1 MRLQLTLL
9 LLYLVTSLF
18 AGNDDDILGARSFG
32 LAGNSIQFQDL
43 WSAENNPAGLAKLN
57 AWGAGFSYRNQ
68 FLLNEL
74 ATKSLVAAYPL
85 NNAAFGLSFKQFG
98 FSNYQ
103 ENKLGLSYGQLLG
116 ENISMGIQ
124 LSYRSVQLSEGYGSK
139 NAFTGTIG
147 IQAKITEE
155 LSFAAVVINPNH
167 TKLAEYEDE
176 RIPTVFKLGLGY
188 TFSKKVQVLTEL
200 VKDIDFET
208 DVKFGLEYQ
217 PIEILHFRV
226 GYASTPSLSSFGFG
240 LEFRQFTIDV
250 ASSFDSNLGFS
261 PQVSL
266 YYVPNSRK

>member
-43 WSAENNPAGLAKLN
+43 WSTENNPAGLGSLTT
-57 AWGAGFSYRNQ
+57 WGAGFSYQNQ
-68 FLLNEL
+68 FLLDEL

-103 ENKLGLSYGQLLG
+103 ENKLGFSYGQQLG
-116 ENISMGIQ
+116 KKLAMGVQ
-124 LSYRSVQLSEGYGSK
+124 LNYRSVQLSENYGSK

-147 IQAKITEE
+147 LQAKITEE
-155 LSFAAVVINPNH
+155 LSLAAVVINPNH
-167 TKLAEYEDE
+167 TKLADYDDE

-188 TFSKKVQVLTEL
+188 TFSKKVQVLSEL
-200 VKDIDFET
+200 VKDIDFNP
-208 DVKFGLEYQ
+208 DIKFGIEYQ
-217 PIEILHFRV
+217 PIEILYIRI
-226 GYASTPSLSSFGFG
+226 GYSTSPSLSSFGFG
-240 LEFRQFTIDV
+240 LEFRQFTLDI

-266 YYVPNSRK
+266 HYIPNKSK

>member
-9 LLYLVTSLF
+9 LLYLATSLF

-43 WSAENNPAGLAKLN
+43 WSAENNPAGLGKLN
-57 AWGAGFSYRNQ
+57 AWGAGISYQNQ
-68 FLLNEL
+68 FLLSEL

-103 ENKLGLSYGQLLG
+103 ENKLGLSYGQQLG
-116 ENISMGIQ
+116 ENISLGIQ
-124 LSYRSVQLSEGYGSK
+124 LNYRLIQLSEGYGNK

-147 IQAKITEE
+147 LQTNITED
-155 LSFAAVVINPNH
+155 LSIAAVVINPNH
-167 TKLAEYEDE
+167 TKLAEYDDE

-200 VKDIDFET
+200 VKDIDFGT
-208 DVKFGLEYQ
+208 DVKLGVEYK

-240 LEFRQFTIDV
+240 IDLKNFTIDF

-266 YYVPNSRK
+266 QYVPNSKK